1 MNVNSAINTFCF
13 VFRLKLCHRFI
24 KSINIEY
31 SWYTCYCSLY
41 WPSNSIFTTNC
52 FLVKQEVRLKNDVFF
67 FFLNCDGKCPNWS
80 NSCTTK
86 KIVFLCSNL
95 IYQKC
100 SVRQVFDRHIRLYLL
115 FSEPPSTVWTSCLH
129 TPRSVIFRF
138 YLVSASYD
146 FHSLLT

>member
-1 MNVNSAINTFCF
+1 MNSAINTFCF

-52 FLVKQEVRLKNDVFF
+52 FLVKQEVRLKNDMV

-80 NSCTTK
+80 NSWTTK

-95 IYQKC
+95 IIKNAA
-100 SVRQVFDRHIRLYLL
+100 SDRLSIVTSGYTSFSPSLHRL
-115 FSEPPSTVWTSCLH
+115 CG
-129 TPRSVIFRF
+129 PRVYTLPGQWSFVSIWFRHLTIFT
-138 YLVSASYD
+138 LC
-146 FHSLLT
+146 